1 MVFIIWGKDKEKCIV
16 MKKNGEKET
25 VMELFFVSLRF
36 TNPIER

>member
-1 MVFIIWGKDKEKCIV
+1 MFCDEKDWG
-16 MKKNGEKET
+16 KET